1 MPIFRIGSIYKLAFV
16 DAAKFGNPAEPKTK
30 SAVSSNQVKT
40 RRHPERNPNKFH
52 IQQNTKKG
60 SELPFRALACIPYS
74 SRETYPDS
82 RKDMANISKIQ
93 IKTKKQAVIKGKPF
107 KKSKIIPIEKHYI
120 NKVKSKKMPKFYIF
134 TFFYSEKFAG
144 LQKSSIFASQF
155 SKTLVA
161 TLNNGALDEW
171 LSLWSAKPATAVRI
185 RQAPR

>member
-1 MPIFRIGSIYKLAFV
+1 M
-16 DAAKFGNPAEPKTK
+16 
-30 SAVSSNQVKT
+30 
-40 RRHPERNPNKFH
+40 
-52 IQQNTKKG
+52 
-60 SELPFRALACIPYS
+60 PYS

-93 IKTKKQAVIKGKPF
+93 IKTKKQAVIKGQPF
-107 KKSKIIPIEKHYI
+107 KKSKIIPTDKHYI
-120 NKVKSKKMPKFYIF
+120 NKVKSKKKPKIYIF

-185 RQAPR
+185 RQAPRWNRRFLIVGFIFYYISPFTCIFKKLCATLQINKTDTQICSNKRT